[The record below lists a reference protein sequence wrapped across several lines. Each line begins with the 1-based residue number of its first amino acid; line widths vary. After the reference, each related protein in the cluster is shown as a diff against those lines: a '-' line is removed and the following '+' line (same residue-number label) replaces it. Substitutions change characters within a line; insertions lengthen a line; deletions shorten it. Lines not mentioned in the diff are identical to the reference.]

1 MNKKMILFG
10 PMVVATLVFCGCGE
24 KFTFETKFDD
34 QRIDC
39 YQLHESEQERCFD
52 RLDRAPL
59 SKTYEKDR
67 EDMRNKKP

>member
-1 MNKKMILFG
+1 MGSLLVTA
-10 PMVVATLVFCGCGE
+10 MVFSGCGE

-39 YQLHESEQERCFD
+39 YQLHESEQDRCFD
-52 RLDRAPL
+52 RLDRGPL

-67 EDMRNKKP
+67 EDMRHKKP